1 MWNRS
6 IARRRWEVCIK
17 QGTIQARTTSDKSS
31 FLPGFLES
39 PSHRSALTFFIACAL
54 KVRSKILMLLSY
66 RSLQAVAVMAVLL
79 FAAGCGEDPRFSART
94 QYLGG
99 TYGGAPAGPP
109 QDTVSYWDGDS
120 VSGKPSI
127 TISLREQRAYF
138 YKSGV
143 LVGVSQLSTGREG
156 LNTPYGRFSI
166 IQKDI
171 NHVSSLFGD
180 YVDSAGNVVVPNVDV
195 TKDPKPKG
203 THFRGTP
210 MPYFMRIVSG
220 TGLHA
225 GYLPGYPAS
234 HGCIRM
240 PEFMAENFFKS
251 VSLGTPVTIT
261 N

>member
-1 MWNRS
+1 MR
-6 IARRRWEVCIK
+6 IK
-17 QGTIQARTTSDKSS
+17 NAVENSMHHS
-31 FLPGFLES
+31 
-39 PSHRSALTFFIACAL
+39 
-54 KVRSKILMLLSY
+54 LLGVL
-66 RSLQAVAVMAVLL
+66 RVVFSLGLVLL
-79 FAAGCGEDPRFSART
+79 VTSCGEDPRYSART

-99 TYGGAPAGPP
+99 AYGNAPAGAPR
-109 QDTVSYWDGDS
+109 DTVSYWDGDNAGGSPS
-120 VSGKPSI
+120 VK
-127 TISLREQRAYF
+127 ISLGEQRAYF

-156 LNTPYGRFSI
+156 LNTPLGQFKI
-166 IQKDI
+166 IQKDKD
-171 NHVSSLFGD
+171 HVSSLFGD

-195 TKDPKPKG
+195 AKDPKPPG
-203 THFRGTP
+203 AHFRGTP

-220 TGLHA
+220 TGMHA

-261 N
+261 H

>member
-1 MWNRS
+1 MFRPLY
-6 IARRRWEVCIK
+6 
-17 QGTIQARTTSDKSS
+17 G
-31 FLPGFLES
+31 
-39 PSHRSALTFFIACAL
+39 ALHAAL
-54 KVRSKILMLLSY
+54 LAI
-66 RSLQAVAVMAVLL
+66 LL
-79 FAAGCGEDPRFSART
+79 FFVTGCGEDPRFSAKT

-99 TYGGAPAGPP
+99 AYGNAPAGPP
-109 QDTVSYWDGDS
+109 HDTVSYWDGDGTD
-120 VSGKPSI
+120 GKPSI

-156 LNTPYGRFSI
+156 LNTPSGHFSI

-171 NHVSSLFGD
+171 NHASSLFGD
-180 YVDSAGNVVVPNVDV
+180 YVDSAGNVVVPNVDI
-195 TKDPKPKG
+195 TKDPKPPG

-251 VSLGTPVTIT
+251 VSVGTPVTIT

>member
-1 MWNRS
+1 MRRS
-6 IARRRWEVCIK
+6 FYHTLIA
-17 QGTIQARTTSDKSS
+17 
-31 FLPGFLES
+31 
-39 PSHRSALTFFIACAL
+39 AL
-54 KVRSKILMLLSY
+54 S
-66 RSLQAVAVMAVLL
+66 VALL
-79 FAAGCGEDPRFSART
+79 FLAAGCGEDPRYSAQT

-99 TYGGAPAGPP
+99 VYGNAPAGPP
-109 QDTVSYWDGDS
+109 QDSVSYWDGDS
-120 VSGKPSI
+120 ASGSPSI

-156 LNTPYGRFSI
+156 LNTPYGHFSI
-166 IQKDI
+166 IQKDQ

-180 YVDSAGNVVVPNVDV
+180 YVDAAGNVVKPNVDI
-195 TKDPKPKG
+195 TKDPKPPG
-203 THFRGTP
+203 THFKGTP
-210 MPYFMRIVSG
+210 MPFFMRIVSG